1 MKVLISGAA
10 GALGEAVRTVF
21 LQQGAK
27 VSCIARS
34 REGVDSAGASWFACE
49 NLADEAAARAAANR
63 AIEAIGGIDAL
74 VHVAGAFAWKK
85 VEDSLVD
92 DWRAL
97 YSANVET
104 TLVLVRAC
112 IPAMR
117 SGASIVAVGAASA
130 EPAGAGMAAYA
141 AAKSGVARLIEALAQ
156 ELAPRGIRANAVL
169 PSIIDAPRNRADMP
183 GVDPAQWTSPAAI
196 ADTISFLA
204 QSGSRAIS
212 GALIPVTH
220 QL

>member
-1 MKVLISGAA
+1 M
-10 GALGEAVRTVF
+10 
-21 LQQGAK
+21 
-27 VSCIARS
+27 
-34 REGVDSAGASWFACE
+34 
-49 NLADEAAARAAANR
+49 
-63 AIEAIGGIDAL
+63 GGIDAL
-74 VHVAGAFAWKK
+74 VHVAGTFSWKK
-85 VEDSLVD
+85 VADSQVD

-104 TLVLVRAC
+104 TLAMVKAC

-117 SGASIVAVGAASA
+117 TGASIVAVGAASA

-169 PSIIDAPRNRADMP
+169 PSSIDTPQNRADMP
-183 GVDPAQWTSPAAI
+183 DLDPATWTSPAAI

-204 QSGSRAIS
+204 QPRSRAIS

-220 QL
+220 NG

>member
-10 GALGEAVRTVF
+10 GALGEAVRAVF
-21 LQQGAK
+21 LQQGAN

-34 REGVDSAGASWFACE
+34 REGVDSAGASWFPCE
-49 NLADEAAARAAANR
+49 NMADEAAARAATDK
-63 AIEAIGGIDAL
+63 AIEAMGGIDAL
-74 VHVAGAFAWKK
+74 VHVAGAFSWKT
-85 VEDSLVD
+85 VEDSQVD
-92 DWRAL
+92 DWRTL

-104 TLVLVRAC
+104 TLAVVKAC

-117 SGASIVAVGAASA
+117 AGASIVAVGAASA

-141 AAKSGVARLIEALAQ
+141 AAKSGVGRLIEALAQ
-156 ELAPRGIRANAVL
+156 ELASRGIRANAVL
-169 PSIIDAPRNRADMP
+169 PSIIDTPQNRSDMP
-183 GVDPAQWTSPAAI
+183 GVDPATWTSPAAI

-204 QSGSRAIS
+204 QPGSRAIS

-220 QL
+220 NG

>member
-10 GALGEAVRTVF
+10 GALGEAVRAVF
-21 LQQGAK
+21 LQQGAN

-49 NLADEAAARAAANR
+49 DLADEPAARAATGR
-63 AIEAIGGIDAL
+63 AIKAMGGIDAL
-74 VHVAGAFAWKK
+74 VHVAGTFSWKK
-85 VEDSLVD
+85 VADSQVD

-104 TLVLVRAC
+104 TLAMVKAC

-117 SGASIVAVGAASA
+117 TGASIVAVGAASA

-141 AAKSGVARLIEALAQ
+141 AAKSGIARLIEALAQ

-169 PSIIDAPRNRADMP
+169 PSNIDTPQNRADMP
-183 GVDPAQWTSPAAI
+183 DLDPATWTSPAAI

-204 QSGSRAIS
+204 QPRSRAIS

-220 QL
+220 NG